1 MLIYVFTDVFLY
13 KNITTNKG
21 KNLTRIK
28 FVSEVHYALYTYHVS
43 AQISLITMTSLH
55 KHCDFNG

>member
-21 KNLTRIK
+21 KNL
-28 FVSEVHYALYTYHVS
+28 
-43 AQISLITMTSLH
+43 SLIKVVTDS
-55 KHCDFNG
+55 